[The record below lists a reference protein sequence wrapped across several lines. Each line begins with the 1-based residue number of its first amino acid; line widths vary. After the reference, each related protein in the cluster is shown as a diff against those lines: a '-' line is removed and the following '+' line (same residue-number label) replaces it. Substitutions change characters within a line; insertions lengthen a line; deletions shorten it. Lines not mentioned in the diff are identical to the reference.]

1 MRLTAICVAA
11 LAFSA
16 SAAFSQE
23 GTTPLVS
30 PERTPTATALP
41 APVGHRQPKM
51 TDLPPD
57 VADREVQ
64 PGVPTKG
71 PNRHDLDSRLTIC
84 RGC

>member
-1 MRLTAICVAA
+1 MRLSAICVAA

-23 GTTPLVS
+23 GTASVPQ
-30 PERTPTATALP
+30 ERTPTATIRL

-51 TDLPPD
+51 TDLPPE
-57 VADREVQ
+57 VADREMQ
-64 PGVPTKG
+64 PGAPMSG
-71 PNRHDLDSRLTIC
+71 PSQHDLDSRLTIC

>member
-1 MRLTAICVAA
+1 MRLTTICVAA

-23 GTTPLVS
+23 GTTLVS
-30 PERTPTATALP
+30 PERTPTATAQP

-57 VADREVQ
+57 VADREMR
-64 PGVPTKG
+64 PGVPTNG
-71 PNRHDLDSRLTIC
+71 PNQRDPDSRLTIC